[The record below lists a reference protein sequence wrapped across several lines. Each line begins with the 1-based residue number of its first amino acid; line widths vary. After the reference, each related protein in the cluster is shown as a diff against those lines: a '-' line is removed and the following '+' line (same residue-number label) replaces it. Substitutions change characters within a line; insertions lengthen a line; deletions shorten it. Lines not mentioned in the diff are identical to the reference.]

1 MLLMLIMPKLYFYVL
16 GALALIA
23 AVIALVA
30 PSLARAKWVE
40 QTKLVSDN
48 EAGEYEFA
56 QAVAID
62 GDTAVV
68 GVPYYGT
75 PTDLNNAGRISAEI
89 SRSGATGKV
98 MGLTNEGAA
107 YVYRCSG
114 SRCSLTAKLFM
125 PKNQADGYHKFGSK
139 VAIDGDTILVA
150 ADAFRGEALNE
161 VLQYLPLYIFT
172 RSGDSWSLQQSHLAL
187 PYSLKAT
194 YSIKSVALS
203 GDTAVVGVG
212 GRIHVFHRHPS
223 TGTWSYEAELTPDA
237 PTYGFGEAVA
247 IDGNTIIV
255 SGGAPSKTITSN
267 RRVAAFI
274 FVRDSTTGI
283 WSLQAQLITF
293 KNENTS
299 TRRTVALSS
308 NTAVVG
314 LPGENRD
321 RGAAYVYER
330 NPATGK
336 WSKQARLVP
345 NDVLPFHQYGFG
357 GSVGIDGN
365 LIVVGVSL
373 EHQYSPNWFQPHR
386 GEKSAYVFER
396 NSHTGKWSQPVK
408 LLSQDYKR
416 VAESYAKRVSI
427 SGERV
432 ILSAGS
438 IETDS
443 AYIFHRVDF
452 QKQSN

>member
-1 MLLMLIMPKLYFYVL
+1 MPKLYFYVL

-23 AVIALVA
+23 ATIALAA
-30 PSLARAKWVE
+30 PSLSKGSQWVEQAKWV
-40 QTKLVSDN
+40 SDN
-48 EAGEYEFA
+48 SAGEYEFA

-68 GVPYYGT
+68 GLPYYGT
-75 PTDLNNAGRISAEI
+75 PTDLNNAGRISAEV

-98 MGLTNEGAA
+98 MGWTNEGAA

-114 SRCSLTAKLFM
+114 SRCSLSAKLLM
-125 PKNQADGYHKFGSK
+125 PKNQADGYHEFGSE

-172 RSGDSWSLQQSHLAL
+172 RSRDSWSLQQSHLAL

-203 GDTAVVGVG
+203 GDTAVVGIG
-212 GRIHVFHRHPS
+212 GRTHVFHRHPS
-223 TGTWSYEAELTPDA
+223 TGSWSYEAELTPDT

-247 IDGNTIIV
+247 IDGDTIIV
-255 SGGAPSKTITSN
+255 SGGTPSKTITSN
-267 RRVAAFI
+267 STVAAFV
-274 FVRDSTTGI
+274 FVRNSTTGS
-283 WSLQAQLITF
+283 WSLQAQLVPF

-314 LPGENRD
+314 LPGESSD
-321 RGAAYVYER
+321 RGAAFVYER

-365 LIVVGVSL
+365 SIVVGVSL
-373 EHQYSPNWFQPHR
+373 EHKASPNWFQPHR
-386 GEKSAYVFER
+386 VEKAVYVFER
-396 NSHTGKWSQPVK
+396 NSRIGWWSQPVK
-408 LLSQDYKR
+408 LLPQDYKE
-416 VAESYAKRVSI
+416 VARTYGKRVDI

-438 IETDS
+438 IGTDS
-443 AYIFHRVDF
+443 AYIFRRV
-452 QKQSN
+452 N